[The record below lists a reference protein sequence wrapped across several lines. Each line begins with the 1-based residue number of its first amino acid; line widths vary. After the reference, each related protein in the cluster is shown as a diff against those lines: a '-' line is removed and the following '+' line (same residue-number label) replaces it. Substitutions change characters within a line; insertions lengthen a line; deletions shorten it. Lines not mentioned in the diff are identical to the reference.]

1 MTNKTQKA
9 YAVWSNTDLTEGR
22 GYEYA
27 KHICSKEAT
36 AIRLSK
42 GAYVMGSDARV
53 TEIEL
58 IFHNNHWCGPV
69 YLNGPNIADTE
80 MEKKL
85 ELKRKAE
92 EAKAAAILKAQ
103 ELGLTAEDI
112 AALKG

>member
-27 KHICSKEAT
+27 RCICSKETT

-53 TEIEL
+53 TEVEL
-58 IFHNNHWCGPV
+58 IFHNNYWCGPV
-69 YLNGPNIADTE
+69 YIHGPSIADTE

-103 ELGLTAEDI
+103 QLGLNAEDI

>member
-27 KHICSKEAT
+27 LHICSKEAT

-58 IFHNNHWCGPV
+58 IFHNNRWCGPV
-69 YLNGPNIADTE
+69 YLNGPNTADTE

-92 EAKAAAILKAQ
+92 IAKAAVILKAQ
-103 ELGLTAEDI
+103 QLGLTAEDI

>member
-1 MTNKTQKA
+1 MTNETQKA

-22 GYEYA
+22 GYQYA
-27 KHICSKEAT
+27 KYICYIEAT

-42 GAYVMGSDARV
+42 GAYVMGSDASV

-58 IFHNNHWCGPV
+58 IMHNNHWCGPV
-69 YLNGPNIADTE
+69 YIHGPNTTDTE

-85 ELKRKAE
+85 ELKRKAD

-103 ELGLTAEDI
+103 VLGLTAEDI

>member
-1 MTNKTQKA
+1 MTDKTQKA
-9 YAVWSNTDLTEGR
+9 YAVWSNTDLTKGR

-58 IFHNNHWCGPV
+58 IFHNNQWCGPV
-69 YLNGPNIADTE
+69 YINGPSIADTE
-80 MEKKL
+80 MEKL

-92 EAKAAAILKAQ
+92 EAKTAAILKAQ
-103 ELGLTAEDI
+103 QLGLTAEDI